1 MITITKNELPY
12 EKFMKSGAGA
22 LSDAELLAIIIRTG
36 TANSSAVTI
45 ARQILQRSSGSN
57 EGLNVL
63 HHISLQELKRI
74 PGIGEIKAI
83 KIKCIAELSRRM
95 ARQRAEKNLCF
106 STPSTIADYYM
117 EELRHEE
124 CEKVILL
131 LLDNKLQ
138 FMEDYMVSKGTV
150 NASLLSSREVFRYAL
165 RHGACKIVLLHNHPS
180 GNPAPS
186 RQDIEITTKIK
197 EAGLLMEIPLMDH
210 IILGDGCY
218 VSLKEYG
225 YL

>member
-12 EKFMKSGAGA
+12 EKFMKSGACA

-45 ARQILQRSSGSN
+45 ARQILQCSSGSN

-74 PGIGEIKAI
+74 PGIGEIKAV

-165 RHGACKIVLLHNHPS
+165 GHGACKIVLLHNHPS